1 VTEPINRLPLKGSM
15 KNILF
20 LIPLF
25 VAGFV
30 SAQSVPPVPQ
40 PGKPTQTEEYRL
52 KGVQNQVQAE
62 FNRLSAPKI
71 VLNSLLYLS
80 TNNYDG
86 IILVKTNA
94 TVLVHI
100 GLPNPTNNLGRKY
113 EITTMG
119 ASTAVLTNHYVTG
132 TFTEINTMAEANSL
146 TIASN
151 KTAIAYS
158 TGTNYVVRTY

>member
-1 VTEPINRLPLKGSM
+1 MKPLACLVGLLCLTGIAFGQEYQSRQ
-15 KNILF
+15 
-20 LIPLF
+20 PYPDESRR
-25 VAGFV
+25 VAGLKNY
-30 SAQSVPPVPQ
+30 AQDEFTRANTPVW
-40 PGKPTQTEEYRL
+40 
-52 KGVQNQVQAE
+52 VV
-62 FNRLSAPKI
+62 
-71 VLNSLLYLS
+71 NSLLYLS
-80 TNNYDG
+80 TNSTDG
-86 IILVKTNA
+86 VIFVKTNA

-113 EITTMG
+113 SVTTMG

-132 TFTEINTMAEANSL
+132 TFTEINTMAVANSL

>member
-1 VTEPINRLPLKGSM
+1 MNRLALFIGL
-15 KNILF
+15 LF
-20 LIPLF
+20 LAGIAIGQEYKSRQPTPDESRRGAAGLVHYAQDVITRDHTPVF
-25 VAGFV
+25 VA
-30 SAQSVPPVPQ
+30 
-40 PGKPTQTEEYRL
+40 
-52 KGVQNQVQAE
+52 
-62 FNRLSAPKI
+62 
-71 VLNSLLYLS
+71 NSLLYLS
-80 TNNYDG
+80 TNATDG
-86 IILVKTNA
+86 IIFVKTNA

-119 ASTAVLTNHYVTG
+119 ASTAVLTNWYVTG
-132 TFTEINTMAEANSL
+132 TFTEINTMAIASSL